1 MILFLGSLSN
11 GDCSVRN
18 IFVCVLQQ
26 ITDLKK
32 ENFSLKLRI
41 YFLEERMQQK
51 YGDGEDV
58 FKTVSLLTRTLGSWY
73 FVMLIDAR
81 HVHVCIFFVGNR
93 SCWILVNVCKSFC
106 QAEMILSVAGF
117 IGKGEFRLWIL
128 VCTALKKKKSFQCDF
143 CFVLH

>member
-11 GDCSVRN
+11 GDCSVHN

-81 HVHVCIFFVGNR
+81 HVHMCIFVW
-93 SCWILVNVCKSFC
+93 STDL
-106 QAEMILSVAGF
+106 AGF
-117 IGKGEFRLWIL
+117 ELMFVRVFVK
-128 VCTALKKKKSFQCDF
+128 LK
-143 CFVLH
+143 